1 MSTLVVFGKNNIKS
15 LDENWSVP
23 DDAECYSLLSGCEKG
38 EFCDDLFKLLNEKIA
53 KKINYNNIYLI
64 GVSSSFNSE
73 NIVRLLI
80 SSCGMV
86 TKNKVSVIEADS
98 YAYTAGPLINR
109 ICNCLD
115 LNSPSIITINES
127 IINLQFEFSK
137 KDIPYMSIRNA
148 SGYVTNAINKTKIS
162 TNDALNL
169 MVDSFKNK
177 KGFSFIRINHCE
189 NRLLGFEYTY
199 GKSDAND
206 TYDIQFGEQLNQ
218 EETHRISELMAGAVR
233 NSSLLGVPVLSHIT
247 NRKLGILENSTFVH
261 LRDKSLLG
269 NIPLTDVNIH
279 LKLFS
284 KHEFGHFLKSLPKV
298 VLITCRNSVVKIL
311 EDQLGINV
319 HLISIPG
326 EYKFATNHESHYNDC
341 FDNVMSQIANEVNPG
356 DVVLVGAGILGK
368 IYCNQVK
375 RMNGIG
381 IDIGSLF
388 DAIAGEQTRGS
399 GFPEIEWIKKSAQI

>member
-1 MSTLVVFGKNNIKS
+1 MNALVVFGKNTVKS
-15 LDENWSVP
+15 LDEHWSVP
-23 DDAECYSLLSGCEKG
+23 DNSECYSLLSGCEKG

-53 KKINYNNIYLI
+53 QKITYNNIYLI
-64 GVSSSFNSE
+64 GVNSSFNSE

-86 TKNKVSVIEADS
+86 TNNNVFVIEGDS
-98 YAYTAGPLINR
+98 YGYTAGPLLNR

-115 LNSPSIITINES
+115 INSPTIVKINES
-127 IINLQFEFSK
+127 IINFRFEFSRNE
-137 KDIPYMSIRNA
+137 IPYMSIRNL
-148 SGYVTNAINKTKIS
+148 SGYVTNAINKTKIP

-189 NRLLGFEYTY
+189 NRLWGFEYTY

-218 EETHRISELMAGAVR
+218 EDTHRISELMAGAVR

-284 KHEFGHFLKSLPKV
+284 KDEFGGFLKSLPKV
-298 VLITCRNSVVKIL
+298 FLITCRKSVVKIL
-311 EDQLGINV
+311 EEQLDINV
-319 HLISIPG
+319 QLISIPG
-326 EYKFATNHESHYNDC
+326 EYKFATNHESHYYDC
-341 FDNVMSQIANEVNPG
+341 FDNVLSQIEEKINPG

-375 RMNGIG
+375 KMNGIG

-388 DAIAGEQTRGS
+388 DAIAGEQTRGN